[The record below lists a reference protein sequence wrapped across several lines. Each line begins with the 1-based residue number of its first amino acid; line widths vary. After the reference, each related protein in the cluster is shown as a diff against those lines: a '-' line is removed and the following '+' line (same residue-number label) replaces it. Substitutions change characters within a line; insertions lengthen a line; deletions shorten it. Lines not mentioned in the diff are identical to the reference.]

1 MTNDSGNHL
10 KHLNNK
16 GITIPKDGNFAIII
30 KHLTISLKM
39 NTTNNIGLIG
49 LAVMGENLVLNMAN
63 HGFRVS
69 VYNRTPE
76 RVDAFLAGGAK
87 GKPITGFH
95 SLEQFTGSLERPRKV
110 MMMVKAG
117 KPVDDL
123 IDQLIP
129 LLEPGDVIIDG
140 GNSHFPDTNRR
151 TAYVESKGLFFI
163 GTGVSGGEEG
173 ALKGPSIMPGG
184 SRAAWPLVKPI
195 FQTIAAKVDGN
206 TPCCEWVGENGA
218 GHFVKMVHNGIEY
231 GDMQLICEVYQIM
244 KDRMGMTPAEM
255 SEVFAGWNTGE
266 LDSYLIEI
274 TADILRFKDQNGLP
288 LVDYIL
294 DAAGQKGTGQW
305 TGKAALEL
313 GVPLTLITE
322 SVFSRSL
329 SAMKEERVRAA
340 KLWKTEERQTED
352 KNPTMLEDFKTDL
365 RNALYASKIISYA
378 QGYMLMQAA
387 AKEYGWNLNYGGIAL
402 MWRGGCII
410 RSAFLGKI
418 KEAYDRSPDLTN
430 LLMDPY
436 FMEQIEKAQGSW
448 RKVISDAV
456 LNGIPV
462 PTLSAALAFFD
473 GYRSD
478 RLPANLLQAQRD
490 YFGAH
495 TYERTDR
502 PRGEFFHTQWY

>member
-1 MTNDSGNHL
+1 MNDKS
-10 KHLNNK
+10 
-16 GITIPKDGNFAIII
+16 
-30 KHLTISLKM
+30 
-39 NTTNNIGLIG
+39 NIGLIG

-69 VYNRTPE
+69 VYNRTP
-76 RVDAFLAGGAK
+76 DKTDNFLAGGAQ
-87 GKPITGFH
+87 GKTITGFH
-95 SLEQFTGSLERPRKV
+95 TLEEFVSSLESPKKV

-123 IDQLIP
+123 IEQLIP
-129 LLEPGDVIIDG
+129 LLKAGDVIIDG
-140 GNSHFPDTNRR
+140 GNSHYPDTNRR
-151 TAYVESKGLFFI
+151 NAYIESRGLYFI

-184 SRAAWPLVKPI
+184 SKAAWELVKPI
-195 FQTIAAKVDGN
+195 FQTIAAKVEGG

-231 GDMQLICEVYQIM
+231 GDMQLICEAYQIM
-244 KDRMGMTPAEM
+244 KDRLELTPGEM
-255 SEVFAGWNTGE
+255 SKVFTEWNKGE

-274 TADILRFKDQNGLP
+274 TADILKFKAEDGQY
-288 LVDYIL
+288 LVDLIL

-329 SAMKEERVRAA
+329 SAMKEERVIAA
-340 KLWKTEERQTED
+340 DTLRDERREDDRREDERQG
-352 KNPTMLEDFKTDL
+352 DL
-365 RNALYASKIISYA
+365 KKEIEEVRQALYAAKIISYT

-418 KEAYDRSPDLTN
+418 KEAYERNPALAN
-430 LLMDPY
+430 LLLDP
-436 FMEQIEKAQGSW
+436 FFGHEVQQAQSSW

-456 LNGIPV
+456 MTGVPV
-462 PTLSAALAFFD
+462 PALSAAISFFD
-473 GYRSD
+473 GYRSE

-502 PRGEFFHTQWY
+502 PRGEFFHTQWIQ